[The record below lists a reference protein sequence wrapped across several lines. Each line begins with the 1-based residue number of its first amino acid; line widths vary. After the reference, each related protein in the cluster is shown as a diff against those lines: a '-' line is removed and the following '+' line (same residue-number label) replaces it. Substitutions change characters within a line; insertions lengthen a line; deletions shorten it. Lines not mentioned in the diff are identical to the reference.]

1 MWTWCLIRNVYCPER
16 IEEQLRGNWFLF
28 LAKQSFVR
36 GKDWRSRNSETWRI
50 EKKGGSMQDLE
61 VFMDVALW
69 IIFSPPIN
77 TGMTHCR
84 LFISN
89 EMMEPQAGAKHV
101 TGSCF
106 LHLQT
111 AAISQKVKSICSVAC
126 SWQHTANS
134 CSCPQNALLVP
145 FRNPSRGAGWQSPA
159 HHAKG
164 SAALLLWSPP
174 PFFAL
179 AEGAQLPKGPWGAHA
194 ATAFLLWARYPQHP
208 QRFLVSNRGLG
219 LWLLECWQ
227 KRWVDLVW
235 FLLGKEK
242 LLLLL
247 FFFC

>member
-1 MWTWCLIRNVYCPER
+1 MWPCGLFFPPQLIQAWLTAGFSSAMRWWSPR
-16 IEEQLRGNWFLF
+16 
-28 LAKQSFVR
+28 
-36 GKDWRSRNSETWRI
+36 
-50 EKKGGSMQDLE
+50 LE
-61 VFMDVALW
+61 
-69 IIFSPPIN
+69 PN
-77 TGMTHCR
+77 
-84 LFISN
+84 
-89 EMMEPQAGAKHV
+89 V

-134 CSCPQNALLVP
+134 CSCPQNALFVP

-164 SAALLLWSPP
+164 SAALVLWSPP

-179 AEGAQLPKGPWGAHA
+179 AEGAQLPKGPWGAHG

-219 LWLLECWQ
+219 PWLLECWQ